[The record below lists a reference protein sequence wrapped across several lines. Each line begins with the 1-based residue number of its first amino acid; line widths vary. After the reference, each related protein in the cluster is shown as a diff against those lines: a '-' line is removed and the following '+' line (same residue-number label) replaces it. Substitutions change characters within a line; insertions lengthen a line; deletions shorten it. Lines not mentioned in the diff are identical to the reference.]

1 MVTGDI
7 DQKGGSSIFKVLY
20 GDQAKLFEKEQV
32 PKLKHNK
39 KFTVSMVNDG
49 KIHVNVTKFRSAWV
63 FNAVESYSGYPGVY
77 TWKWSPGNRNEIL
90 VSQKINYTVII
101 ISYYLENLPLGN
113 GYHGSQFLITTT
125 ENADALD
132 GLHTVFG
139 IVTEGKFVVV
149 YIVVHSCV

>member
-49 KIHVNVTKFRSAWV
+49 KIHVNVTCIVVRSA
-63 FNAVESYSGYPGVY
+63 
-77 TWKWSPGNRNEIL
+77 
-90 VSQKINYTVII
+90 
-101 ISYYLENLPLGN
+101 
-113 GYHGSQFLITTT
+113 
-125 ENADALD
+125 
-132 GLHTVFG
+132 
-139 IVTEGKFVVV
+139 
-149 YIVVHSCV
+149 